1 MVINYCMEYFRRN
14 TKKLW
19 VKDVAVGGNA
29 PIVVQSMNNTDTR
42 DIEATLAQIEDLAA
56 AGCEITRVAVP
67 DQAAADALK
76 AIVERSP
83 LPVIADIHFQAE
95 LALQALTSGVAGLRI
110 NPGNIGSEQRVKE
123 IAIKALEKG
132 IPIRIG
138 VNSGSLDPEIRDRMG
153 GVNADSMVASVLK
166 FCKMLEQYDFYD
178 ICVSIKASDPKLT
191 IDSYRKLSR
200 EIDYPLH
207 LGVTEAGTP
216 REGIVRSAVGIGTL
230 LAEGIGD
237 TIRVSLTADP
247 VLEVETAYSILK
259 SLGLRSKGALLISC
273 PTCGRT
279 EVDLQGLAEQVEIL
293 LADVREPIKV
303 AVMGCPVN
311 GPGEAREADCGI
323 AGGRNTFSIFRNGKV
338 VEKVSQENALS
349 VLIREIEI
357 ARNKYI
363 QAHQEN

>member
-1 MVINYCMEYFRRN
+1 MDFLRKN

-19 VKDVAVGGNA
+19 LKDVAIGGNA

-56 AGCEITRVAVP
+56 AGCEVTRVAVP
-67 DQAAADALK
+67 DLAAAAALK
-76 AIVERSP
+76 TIVERSP
-83 LPVIADIHFQAE
+83 LPVIADIHFQAR
-95 LALQALTSGVAGLRI
+95 LALQALTNGVAGLRI
-110 NPGNIGSEQRVKE
+110 NPGNIGSEQGVKE
-123 IAIKALEKG
+123 IALKALEKG
-132 IPIRIG
+132 IPIRVG
-138 VNSGSLDPEIRDRMG
+138 VNSGSLDPAIRDEMG

-166 FCKMLEQYDFYD
+166 FCKMLEQYDFHD

-200 EIDYPLH
+200 EVDYPLH

-259 SLGLRSKGALLISC
+259 ALGLRSKGALLISC

-279 EVDLQGLAEQVEIL
+279 EVDLQILAEQVETL
-293 LADVREPIKV
+293 LAEIKEPIKV

-323 AGGRNTFSIFRNGKV
+323 AGGRNIYLIFRNGEI
-338 VEKVSQENALS
+338 VEKVNQKDALIA
-349 VLIREIEI
+349 LKREIEI
-357 ARNKYI
+357 ARKKYLQDDKNKI
-363 QAHQEN
+363 

>member
-1 MVINYCMEYFRRN
+1 MNFTRKD

-19 VKDVAVGGNA
+19 LKDVAIGGNA

-42 DIEATLAQIEDLAA
+42 DVEATLKQIEDLAT
-56 AGCEITRVAVP
+56 AGCEVTRVAVP
-67 DQAAADALK
+67 DSIAADALRS
-76 AIVERSP
+76 IVERSP
-83 LPVIADIHFQAE
+83 LPVIADIHFQAK
-95 LALQALTSGVAGLRI
+95 LALLALASGVAGLRI
-110 NPGNIGSEQRVKE
+110 NPGNIGSEQGVKE
-123 IAIKALEKG
+123 IALKALEKG

-138 VNSGSLDPEIRDRMG
+138 VNSGSLDPEIRDKMG

-166 FCKMLEQYDFYD
+166 FCKMLEKYDFHD
-178 ICVSIKASDPKLT
+178 ICVSVKASDPKLT
-191 IDSYRKLSR
+191 IDSYRKLSQ

-207 LGVTEAGTP
+207 LGITEAGTP

-279 EVDLQGLAEQVEIL
+279 EVDLQVLAERVEIL
-293 LADVREPIKV
+293 LAEVKEPIKV

-311 GPGEAREADCGI
+311 GPGEARDADCGI
-323 AGGRNTFSIFRNGKV
+323 AGGRDIYLIFRDGEIVKKV
-338 VEKVSQENALS
+338 NQENAFNALMH
-349 VLIREIEI
+349 EIEI
-357 ARNKYI
+357 ARNKYL
-363 QAHQEN
+363 QELQN